1 MTNNDILR
9 RLRYSFNLG
18 DAKMIAI
25 FAEADAVVSR
35 AEVSQWLKKEDDE
48 DYQNCSDLKLA
59 TFLNGFIS
67 TRRGKREGEQPKP
80 ENKLNNNLIMRKLK
94 IALNF
99 TDEDILAALQSAGFT
114 LGKHELSAFFRKPS
128 HRHFRECKDQVVR
141 NFLKG
146 LQLKY
151 RPEAQAKK
159 STAEPKPVE
168 AQATESKKFNP
179 WDRVKK

>member
-1 MTNNDILR
+1 
-9 RLRYSFNLG
+9 
-18 DAKMIAI
+18 
-25 FAEADAVVSR
+25 
-35 AEVSQWLKKEDDE
+35 
-48 DYQNCSDLKLA
+48 
-59 TFLNGFIS
+59 
-67 TRRGKREGEQPKP
+67 
-80 ENKLNNNLIMRKLK
+80 MRKLK

-128 HRHFRECKDQVVR
+128 HKHFRECKDQVVR

>member
-48 DYQNCSDLKLA
+48 DYQNCSDIKLA

-67 TRRGKREGEQPKP
+67 ARRGKREGEQPKP

-128 HRHFRECKDQVVR
+128 HKHFRECKDQVVR

-159 STAEPKPVE
+159 IDCRAKASRGTGYREQEIQPMG
-168 AQATESKKFNP
+168 
-179 WDRVKK
+179 